1 MQLPTQQAFFP
12 SSTAAADPT
21 SHATPFQLP
30 AVIGG
35 MSAGASGAGVA
46 TSANSGAAAA
56 GSSTGGAGLR
66 ASTNDAAASGG
77 SSWDPVR
84 RAALSRESELYFL
97 KESNRALREKVTELE
112 DVVELVEVEGEAR
125 RRQAATESARTTD
138 ALKLQIAFKVR
149 EAEDSEAQRL
159 AASRGQ
165 ASAEERVRALEVE
178 LTTLRA
184 AFAGAARQA
193 EDAPMED
200 GAAAVS
206 ATGSQKTAPESSR
219 RAPEGA
225 DGIAVVSK
233 GSVSTPLH
241 PPVLQ
246 ASSAT
251 GDTHHSRSIS
261 EATVPRTAKQRVGA
275 MSLPPDMAEFASRA
289 SLAGADEEMQSRLA
303 ASAALER
310 ATLRASM
317 AEARVQFSRS
327 LLVDGLFYAG
337 ALARDVSRLTRAAD
351 AAPDSDDVCESFGE
365 NSALNIG
372 AGAGSAGSGGRL
384 FEVVGA
390 GGRVTGTGSD
400 GTRRAGGSI
409 GVSGDDALAL
419 TSQTQTYV
427 SGLTPVVI
435 AETGAYMHGAQRL
448 SPRSSVSARDR
459 AVYCSLAARCAVAFR
474 DASLP
479 DSLAAV
485 AETLRTVPYMSSIS
499 LSALRVSSV
508 LLKIADVDLKSASV
522 DESSCTVVNMAGF
535 MAAAA
540 EDENAPVRHALAGAA
555 ANAIS
560 TIVPTLV
567 SQAFAATPSVTAAAV
582 SQPLPAVS
590 AARHAVAWLSLG
602 AQVFCDTASR
612 STSRDTIP
620 SLCGILRASARALRV
635 AFSDMGVVVAPAILE
650 AGAASDARTRRS
662 RTPSNALDAAHTAAK
677 LGATAARALAVAAVA
692 DIDGGGSVATAATS
706 LGALSVAIEVSSYT
720 IACASGDASHNVPAL
735 HEALLAC
742 AEMQVAA
749 FSAAL
754 AIAIARGLGRAGPW
768 ALLSLLEV
776 AQPLRAT
783 LPELASSSPLS
794 PGGAVQRGAAPAI
807 KGAAS
812 GGSVRFGL
820 GASDSAGAPSSAG
833 AHSPSPSP
841 LHFAV
846 PSSRAPIVFSQS
858 RDPDAAALLPRVALA
873 VAARVA
879 ESARLR
885 EALSITRD
893 DAEVTAQL
901 CDPDE
906 DEDMESKDGDLSD
919 KGVSAFQSSLWC
931 RLDALARA
939 ADACVS
945 AGAALLS
952 IAHRHA
958 NGTATL
964 IVSDTER
971 VAIAVPNLHATLRLA
986 GALVAEYSRVRD
998 ASATTDDAV
1007 AILAGLAGTRA
1018 QQDALSAAA
1027 LVRGLAD
1034 VPTHMLDVDARV
1046 L

>member
-1 MQLPTQQAFFP
+1 M
-12 SSTAAADPT
+12 
-21 SHATPFQLP
+21 
-30 AVIGG
+30 
-35 MSAGASGAGVA
+35 
-46 TSANSGAAAA
+46 
-56 GSSTGGAGLR
+56 
-66 ASTNDAAASGG
+66 
-77 SSWDPVR
+77 
-84 RAALSRESELYFL
+84 
-97 KESNRALREKVTELE
+97 TELE

-165 ASAEERVRALEVE
+165 ASAEERVRALEAE

-193 EDAPMED
+193 EDAAMED

-233 GSVSTPLH
+233 GPVSTPLH

-251 GDTHHSRSIS
+251 GDTHRSRSIS

-317 AEARVQFSRS
+317 AEARAQFSRS

-337 ALARDVSRLTRAAD
+337 ALARDVLRLTRAAD
-351 AAPDSDDVCESFGE
+351 AAPDSDDVGESFGE
-365 NSALNIG
+365 NSAFNIG

-390 GGRVTGTGSD
+390 GGRLTGTGSD

-508 LLKIADVDLKSASV
+508 LLKITDVDLKSASV
-522 DESSCTVVNMAGF
+522 DDESSCTVVNMAGF

-662 RTPSNALDAAHTAAK
+662 RTPLNALDAAHTAAK

-776 AQPLRAT
+776 AQPLHAT

-812 GGSVRFGL
+812 GGSVSFGL
-820 GASDSAGAPSSAG
+820 RASDSAGAPSSAG

-971 VAIAVPNLHATLRLA
+971 VAISVPNLHATLRLA

-1027 LVRGLAD
+1027 LVRGLAG